1 VYAWLVASRAPP
13 RKSIAALA
21 GLAAVN
27 QQNALEAQ
35 RKYPPRGEFLRVRGI
50 RLHMLGTGGAGPAVV
65 LLHGNGATLADMEI
79 SGLVAHAGL
88 RRRVIAF
95 DRPGFGYSERPRGTV
110 WTPAAQAQ
118 LLADALQR
126 MRIDETVV
134 VGHSWGS
141 MIALPSPSIIPV
153 W

>member
-1 VYAWLVASRAPP
+1 MRPTYGRGVSARSIALG
-13 RKSIAALA
+13 SIAALA
-21 GLAAVN
+21 GWAAVK

-50 RLHMLGTGGAGPAVV
+50 RLHMLDTGGAGPAVV

-79 SGLVAHAGL
+79 SGLVARAGL

-110 WTPAAQAQ
+110 WTPAAQAA

-126 MRIDETVV
+126 MGIDEAVV
-134 VGHSWGS
+134 VG
-141 MIALPSPSIIPV
+141 
-153 W
+153 